1 MTWLH
6 YQQHKQEKAQL
17 TEEVFAEVAME
28 KEEQSK
34 GTCFCT
40 EGRAFVHHNPNKT
53 TQRDQC
59 LVFLWGPLA
68 INLQVPRPFLY

>member
-34 GTCFCT
+34 GKW
-40 EGRAFVHHNPNKT
+40 V
-53 TQRDQC
+53 
-59 LVFLWGPLA
+59 
-68 INLQVPRPFLY
+68 LQTKQSNT